1 MLAAGTRLG
10 PYEVIAPIGK
20 GGMGEVYRAR
30 DPRLGRDVA
39 IKLIA
44 AAHADDPE
52 TRQQFFTE
60 MRAVAA
66 LAHPNI
72 LNIFDIG
79 EAAGVRYA
87 VMELVTGYSLN
98 EALKAGRLPIALA
111 LDIASQIAS
120 ALAAAHARGVIHLDL
135 KPANVMVL
143 DDGRVKLL
151 DFGLARIDQPV
162 ELDPGAT
169 RLGGGN
175 MIAGTPG
182 YFSPEQARGLTIDHR
197 SDLFSFGVVLYEL
210 VAGRRAFP
218 SMSFGD
224 GIALVVSE
232 EPPDVTM
239 PPEIATL
246 VRRCLAKRPADRFA
260 SADEIVAALAEIRKG
275 SGFGSAAMP
284 APPRG
289 PSVAV
294 LPFADMSA
302 AHDQDY
308 FCDGM
313 AEELIT
319 ALSKIDGLS
328 VASRTSAFRF
338 RGASLDLKQVAD
350 ALNVN
355 AVLEGGVRRAGS
367 QLRITVRLT
376 QAADGFQ
383 LWSERFDRDA
393 TDIFAVQDEIART
406 VVDAL
411 RVTLSSSVS
420 TLVRRPTDDLEAYS
434 LYLQGRFHWGR
445 RTTPEVRVAL
455 DFFEKAIARDPAFA
469 QAYVGAA
476 DAWLMLAL
484 YGGAPIGE
492 AMERA
497 RAHAEGAL
505 LLLPNLAE
513 ADATLGSI
521 HGLHDWDW
529 LKAGTRFARATERS
543 PGYSTAHQW
552 RGMHE
557 LLPLGRFDEAEAS
570 LRKALSLDPLS
581 MAVKASLGLVL
592 HCAGKN
598 DEGMAVLQDAIA
610 TDPTFTLTHVFLG
623 HLLLDQG
630 RAIAAHS
637 EFDTARRLSPTDPQP
652 IAGLIVAETRMDD
665 FAAATTLAAELEA
678 LDRIRPVSLVLKG
691 LVRESLGDTAGALD
705 IFEQA
710 FEERVPDLTW
720 AAVRPSFAA
729 MRREPRFRDI
739 LSRMHLDHVQARA

>member
-1 MLAAGTRLG
+1 
-10 PYEVIAPIGK
+10 
-20 GGMGEVYRAR
+20 MGVVYRAR

-39 IKLIA
+39 IKLIVA
-44 AAHADDPE
+44 SHANDPG
-52 TRQQFFTE
+52 TRAQFYTE

-79 EAAGVRYA
+79 EDAGVRYA
-87 VMELVTGYSLN
+87 VMELVSGYSLI
-98 EALKAGRLPIALA
+98 EALKAGRLPLELA

-151 DFGLARIDQPV
+151 DFGLARMDQPV

-169 RLGGGN
+169 RISGGN
-175 MIAGTPG
+175 VIAGTPG
-182 YFSPEQARGLTIDHR
+182 YFSPEQARGLELDHR

-210 VAGRRAFP
+210 VTGRRAFP
-218 SMSFGD
+218 SHTFGD
-224 GIALVVSE
+224 GIALAVSE
-232 EPPDVTM
+232 EPPEARM
-239 PPEIATL
+239 PPEISAIIK
-246 VRRCLAKRPADRFA
+246 RCLSKKPGDRFA
-260 SADEIVAALAEIRKG
+260 SADEIVAALAEVRRG
-275 SGFGSAAMP
+275 SSPPSGSMSRP
-284 APPRG
+284 AG

-302 AHDQDY
+302 AHDQEY
-308 FCDGM
+308 FCDGI
-313 AEELIT
+313 AEELIS
-319 ALSKIDGLS
+319 ALSKIEGLS

-338 RGASLDLKQVAD
+338 KGGTHDLKQVAD
-350 ALNVN
+350 ALHVT

-367 QLRITVRLT
+367 QMRITVRLT

-393 TDIFAVQDEIART
+393 SDIFAVQDEIART

-411 RVTLSSSVS
+411 RVTLSSPVS
-420 TLVRRPTDDLEAYS
+420 TLVKRMTDDLEAYS
-434 LYLQGRFHWGR
+434 LYLQGRFHWNR
-445 RTTPEVRVAL
+445 RTAAEVRVAL
-455 DFFEKAIARDPAFA
+455 DFFEKAIARDSGFG

-476 DAWLMLAL
+476 DAWLMLGL
-484 YGGAPIGE
+484 YGGAPITE

-513 ADATLGSI
+513 AEATLGSI

-529 LKAGTRFARATERS
+529 PAADARFARAVELS

-552 RGMHE
+552 RGMHQY
-557 LLPLGRFDEAEAS
+557 LPLGRFDEAESS
-570 LRKALSLDPLS
+570 LRKALALDPLS

-592 HCAGKN
+592 HYAGKG
-598 DEGMAVLQDAIA
+598 DESMTVLQAAIA
-610 TDPTFTLTHVFLG
+610 ADPAFTLTHVFLG

-630 RAIAAHS
+630 RAIAAYS
-637 EFDTARRLSPTDPQP
+637 EFDTARRLSPSDPAP
-652 IAGLIVAETRMDD
+652 LAGLIVAQARMGNL
-665 FAAATTLAAELEA
+665 TAAETLIEELHA
-678 LDRIRPVSLVLKG
+678 MDRAQPVSLVLKG
-691 LVRESLGDTAGALD
+691 LVREALDDTEGALA

-710 FEERVPDLTW
+710 FAERVPEMTW
-720 AAVRPSFAA
+720 AAVRPAFE
-729 MRREPRFRDI
+729 RLRQEPRFRDI
-739 LSRMHLDHVQARA
+739 LSRMHLDQVQARG

>member
-10 PYEVIAPIGK
+10 PYEVVAPLGK
-20 GGMGEVYRAR
+20 GGMGAVYRAR

-39 IKLIA
+39 ITLIA
-44 AAHADDPE
+44 QAHADDPG
-52 TRQQFFTE
+52 TREQFVTE

-79 EAAGVRYA
+79 EDAGVRYA
-87 VMELVTGYSLN
+87 VMELVTGYTLG
-98 EALKAGRLPIALA
+98 EALKSGRLPAELA
-111 LDIASQIAS
+111 VDIASQIAS

-151 DFGLARIDQPV
+151 DFGLARMDQHA

-169 RLGGGN
+169 RIGGGN

-182 YFSPEQARGLTIDHR
+182 YFSPEQARGLAIDAR

-210 VAGRRAFP
+210 MTGRRAFP
-218 SMSFGD
+218 SMTFGD

-232 EPPDVTM
+232 EPPDAKM
-239 PPEIATL
+239 PAEISAI
-246 VRRCLAKRPADRFA
+246 VRRCLAKKPADRFA
-260 SADEIVAALAEIRKG
+260 SADEIVAALAEVRSQGGLPKG
-275 SGFGSAAMP
+275 ARPAAP
-284 APPRG
+284 SG

-302 AHDQDY
+302 AHDQEY

-338 RGASLDLKQVAD
+338 RGATLDLKQVGA

-367 QLRITVRLT
+367 QMRITVRLT
-376 QAADGFQ
+376 EVAGGFQ
-383 LWSERFDRDA
+383 MWSERFDRDA
-393 TDIFAVQDEIART
+393 SDIFAVQDEIART

-411 RVTLSSSVS
+411 RVTLSSPVS
-420 TLVRRPTDDLEAYS
+420 TLVRRMTDDLDAYS

-445 RTTPEVRVAL
+445 RTIAEVRVAL
-455 DFFEKAIARDPAFA
+455 DFFEKAIALDSAFA
-469 QAYVGAA
+469 QASVGAA

-484 YGGAPIGE
+484 YGGAPVDD

-497 RAHAEGAL
+497 RAYAEGAL
-505 LLLPNLAE
+505 RLLPKLAE
-513 ADATLGSI
+513 AEATLGSI
-521 HGLHDWDW
+521 CGLHDWDW
-529 LKAGTRFARATERS
+529 PGADERFARAVELA

-557 LLPLGRFDEAEAS
+557 YLPLGRFDDAEAS
-570 LRKALSLDPLS
+570 LRRAFALDPLS
-581 MAVKASLGLVL
+581 MPVKASLGLVL
-592 HCAGKN
+592 HYAGKD
-598 DEGMAVLQDAIA
+598 DEGMAVLQAAIA
-610 TDPTFTLTHVFLG
+610 DDPTFTLTHIFLG

-630 RAIAAHS
+630 KAIAAHS
-637 EFDTARRLSPTDPQP
+637 EFDTARRVSPSDPQAL
-652 IAGLIVAETRMDD
+652 AGLIVAQTRMDN
-665 FAAATTLAAELEA
+665 FAAAHALAEELEA
-678 LDRIRPVSLVLKG
+678 MDAVQPVSLVLKG
-691 LVRESLGDTAGALD
+691 LVRDALGDIDGAVG

-710 FEERVPDLTW
+710 FEQRVPDLTW
-720 AAVRPSFAA
+720 AAVRPSFERL
-729 MRREPRFRDI
+729 RRDPRFRDI
-739 LSRMHLDHVQARA
+739 LSRMRLDHVQARA